1 MEELLSS
8 FEDINVKKEIDDKE
22 YVKYAKFSLEAIK
35 ETMGQHRAN
44 RYEYDNSYR
53 NRSLTQ
59 GNTIDKLDS
68 ERLAESK
75 LIQS

>member
-35 ETMGQHRAN
+35 ETMG
-44 RYEYDNSYR
+44 
-53 NRSLTQ
+53 
-59 GNTIDKLDS
+59 
-68 ERLAESK
+68 
-75 LIQS
+75 